1 MFKASALKSK
11 TLSHTTGQSK
21 ETKKCQGCQK
31 SLPLHRFEL
40 DKRNN
45 LRRKTCILC
54 RSNRGR
60 EKMNNNPL
68 RYIDNLYSQLK
79 YRRKKT
85 HEFTVTKEYL
95 HYLWKKQKG
104 ICRYSGMKMT
114 HIKDGTGY
122 HLSNVSIDR
131 IDNNKGYVKRNIAL
145 VCLATNMMKYTLD
158 LDELVDWC
166 KLIADNN
173 RSK

>member
-11 TLSHTTGQSK
+11 TRSHTTGQSK
-21 ETKKCQGCQK
+21 KRKTCRDCKK
-31 SLPLHRFEL
+31 SLPIHRFEL

-45 LRRKTCILC
+45 LRRKICMLC
-54 RSNRGR
+54 RSNRER
-60 EKMNNNPL
+60 EKMTNSPY
-68 RYIDNLYSQLK
+68 RYIDNLYNQLK

-85 HEFTVTKEYL
+85 HKYNITKEYL

-104 ICRYSGMKMT
+104 KCKYTGIKMT

-122 HLSNVSIDR
+122 HLTNVSIDR
-131 IDNNKGYVKRNIAL
+131 IDNTKGYVKRNIAL
-145 VCLATNMMKYTLD
+145 VCLATNMMKYTLELKD
-158 LDELVDWC
+158 LIKWC